1 MRLTRYTD
9 YALRV
14 LMYLGAQRSATIPE
28 IASRY
33 NISRNHLL
41 KVVHGL
47 AQRKFIVTQRG
58 KGGGLA
64 LARPPHE
71 INVGDVVRRMEE
83 DLALVECMGDDP
95 GACLV
100 TPCCVLKSAFLEA
113 RESFLRTL
121 DRYTLADL
129 LTPGLQNLLT
139 LAAPSSSTLIRRRKK
154 PMVRRAGH

>member
-14 LMYLGAQRSATIPE
+14 LMYLGTRHSATIPD
-28 IASRY
+28 IAARY

-58 KGGGLA
+58 KGGGLT
-64 LARPPHE
+64 LARPPRE
-71 INVGDVVRRMEE
+71 ISVGDVVRRMEE
-83 DLALVECMGDDP
+83 DLALVECLGNNP

-100 TPCCVLKSAFLEA
+100 TPCCALTSAFVEA
-113 RESFLRTL
+113 RENFLRTL

-129 LTPGLQNLLT
+129 LTPGVQNLLT
-139 LAAPSSSTLIRRRKK
+139 LTVPPPAVLVRRRKK
-154 PMVRRAGH
+154 SMLRRKGH